1 MQSSLFEEHFSI
13 LSEGKS
19 ISLMVGEKQQNRT
32 NIFRT
37 WNIINT
43 KIRKRNLP
51 FILFKGEKES
61 VFNFDSK
68 VYHVIQVQLKL
79 LWVQQAFTY

>member
-37 WNIINT
+37 WNIINK